1 MRIPDKFY
9 NEPLDDEK
17 TEFLTRLREKGTLAL
32 LYRYGIIT
40 ETIIKSLEARI
51 KVRDLMLQGKTKG
64 QAVIYVADMMNVH
77 PKHLYTYLR

>member
-1 MRIPDKFY
+1 MRLPETFY

-17 TEFLTRLREKGTLAL
+17 TEFLQRLKDKGTLAI

-40 ETIIKSLEARI
+40 ETVIKSLEARI
-51 KVRDLMLQGKTKG
+51 KVRDLMLQGITKG
-64 QAVIYVADMMNVH
+64 KSVIRVAEMMGVH